1 MVDRLLI
8 DHLFEGVGMKWVA
21 GLFFTLSLAVGAPVL
36 ADPPMKVVYSTSA
49 TTHFNWKWPY
59 HPVEK
64 YTAVQ
69 TKPYYYTGQIL
80 NFSQEDVSKYRFYF
94 RQRTCRNEWGYFFPP
109 GTKLCSKRPPI
120 VFGDPQAYREVIYQK

>member
-1 MVDRLLI
+1 MRG
-8 DHLFEGVGMKWVA
+8 FA
-21 GLFFTLSLAVGAPVL
+21 GLFFTLTMFVGIPVL
-36 ADPPMKVVYSTSA
+36 ADPPMKVIYSTSA

-69 TKPYYYTGQIL
+69 DQALLLHRSIHEFYPWKTFL
-80 NFSQEDVSKYRFYF
+80 NTATTF

-109 GTKLCSKRPPI
+109 GTKLCPKRPAI
-120 VFGDPQAYREVIYQK
+120 IFGDPNAYTEVIYQK